1 MKTMKFILFLTT
13 KILQAAGIGFSI
25 MALFAGVKGSMKW
38 EMMLFTIGLGIFI
51 FGRWLEKQIPPGR
64 L

>member
-1 MKTMKFILFLTT
+1 MRTLKFILFLIT
-13 KILQAAGIGFSI
+13 KLLQAVGIGFSV

-51 FGRWLEKQIPPGR
+51 FGRWLEKQIPPSR